1 MAGSL
6 SFTAGGVIL
15 LYLPVLALS
24 SWLRSYFKASLRNH
38 VYSSTRLD
46 NVLRLH
52 SDMEAGRLFLIYLS
66 NTVLVLLSL
75 GLAYPWAR
83 IRLAHYSARSTS
95 AIIQGTLDGYV
106 TRQQVQV
113 SALGEELGDAFD
125 VDVDMGLSL

>member
-1 MAGSL
+1 MRARTPL
-6 SFTAGGVIL
+6 
-15 LYLPVLALS
+15 VLTGLVVA
-24 SWLRSYFKASLRNH
+24 
-38 VYSSTRLD
+38 V
-46 NVLRLH
+46 V
-52 SDMEAGRLFLIYLS
+52 
-66 NTVLVLLSL
+66 VLVLLSL